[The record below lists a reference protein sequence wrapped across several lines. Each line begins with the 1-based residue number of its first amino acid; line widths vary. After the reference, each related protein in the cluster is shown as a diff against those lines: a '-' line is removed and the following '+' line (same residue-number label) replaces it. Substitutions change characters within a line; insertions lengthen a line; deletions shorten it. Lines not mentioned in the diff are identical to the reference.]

1 MLWTPQRATAAFPL
15 LSILLVVVACNRPP
29 PRKPGDEYLAA
40 IEFEGNKEF
49 SDSELRTGLAS
60 RRTEKAGRAP
70 DLYQV
75 QVDSDR
81 VKGQYLREGFFEA
94 DVQSRI
100 DRKQDAAT
108 VVYSIQ
114 EGKRSVT
121 RVTIAGLP
129 ADPAITPAMVREQ
142 LPIEDGEPFDYETYD
157 LAKIGMLAVVQN
169 AGYAHA
175 KLDARVVGD
184 IANHTAL
191 VELVF
196 TPGPKCR
203 FGTVTVQ
210 GVEGPLRDSIMRRL
224 EVREGKLYSQHA
236 ITATQRAIYGM
247 GRFSTVQVEPDG
259 DQDDVVNVKVAV
271 VESAR
276 HEVAL
281 GGGIGIDPINY
292 EVRGRA
298 GYEVLGWP
306 FPLDTFTLDLRPAY
320 AYLRDGGGYEPRVRA
335 LARLSR
341 ADLWLTNATGSI
353 EGGYRYLAYEAYTH
367 YGPQAQVGYEARF
380 GRALQVRAGYMI
392 HRYDFRTP
400 SPLVDDALQMQL
412 GIDDTELVG
421 AYTQS
426 LIADLRD
433 HPIEPTLGVY
443 GELKLTEGTKYAGG
457 EFNYVQVVPELRGYV
472 PLGPVV
478 LGARARYGAFYGD
491 VPATERFFAGG
502 STSQR
507 GFAERRLSPSVTGM
521 VEDSTMTVPYGGAGL
536 IDSSV
541 EARFPITTI
550 KKMPLNGVVFLD
562 GADVTE
568 KPSDLDVMNLNWAA
582 GAGLRLLTVVGPVRA
597 DLGYRLNRK
606 GATDPQPGSSYAF
619 HISLGEAF

>member
-1 MLWTPQRATAAFPL
+1 
-15 LSILLVVVACNRPP
+15 
-29 PRKPGDEYLAA
+29 
-40 IEFEGNKEF
+40 
-49 SDSELRTGLAS
+49 
-60 RRTEKAGRAP
+60 
-70 DLYQV
+70 
-75 QVDSDR
+75 
-81 VKGQYLREGFFEA
+81 
-94 DVQSRI
+94 VQSRI
-100 DRKQDAAT
+100 DRQQDAAT
-108 VVYSIQ
+108 VTFSIE
-114 EGKRSVT
+114 EGKRSTT

-129 ADPAITPAMVREQ
+129 ADPAITAAMVREQ
-142 LPIEDGEPFDYETYD
+142 LPIKDGEPFDYEVYD
-157 LAKIGMLAVVQN
+157 LAKVPLLAVVQN

-184 IANHTAL
+184 VATHTAII
-191 VELVF
+191 ELVY

-210 GVEGPLRDSIMRRL
+210 GVDGPLRDSIMRRL
-224 EVREGKLYSQHA
+224 EVKPGQQYSTA
-236 ITATQRAIYGM
+236 AVAATQRAIYGM

-341 ADLWLTNATGSI
+341 MDLWLTNATGSV
-353 EGGYRYLAYEAYTH
+353 EAAYRYLAYEAFTH
-367 YGPQAQVGYEARF
+367 YGPEAQVGYAARF
-380 GRALQVRAGYMI
+380 GRALQVRAGYLI
-392 HRYDFRTP
+392 HRFDFRAP
-400 SPLVDDALQMQL
+400 NALVDPALQMKL
-412 GIDDTELVG
+412 GIDRTELVG

-426 LIADLRD
+426 LISDLRD
-433 HPIEPTLGVY
+433 HPIEPRY
-443 GELKLTEGTKYAGG
+443 GLYAELKVTEGTKYAGG
-457 EFNYVQVVPELRGYV
+457 DFEYVQVIPELRGYV

-478 LGARARYGAFYGD
+478 LGARARYGAFFGD

-507 GFAERRLSPSVTGM
+507 GFAERRLSPSVTGI
-521 VEDSTMTVPYGGAGL
+521 VEESMMTVPYGGAGL

-541 EARFPITTI
+541 EARFPIATI
-550 KKMPLNGVVFLD
+550 KNMPLGGVVFLD

-568 KPSDLDVMNLNWAA
+568 EPSDLDVSNLNWAA
-582 GAGLRLLTVVGPVRA
+582 GAGLRLLTVVGPVRV

-606 GATDPQPGSSYAF
+606 GDTDPQPGSSYAF